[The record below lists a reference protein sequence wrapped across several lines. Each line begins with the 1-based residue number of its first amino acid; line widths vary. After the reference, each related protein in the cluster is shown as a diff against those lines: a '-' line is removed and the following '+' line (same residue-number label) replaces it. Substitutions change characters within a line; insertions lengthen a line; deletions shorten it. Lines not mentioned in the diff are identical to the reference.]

1 MKFVGSDQPV
11 RRIAI
16 VRALHLGDMLCAVP
30 ALRSLRAGNADAEIT
45 LIGLPWASELSARLS
60 SFVDVFVE
68 FPGFPGIPERDVDC
82 SRIAAFLQKMQARR
96 FDLAVQLHGS
106 GSHINEFVAL
116 LGASRMAVFCRA
128 GDVIPGA
135 EGCAVQWPATGTEV
149 ERLLT
154 LPFALGCPNTGTT
167 LALPVTDTDRA
178 ALAML
183 PGATAITQ
191 PYVCLHPGAR
201 FRSRRWPTERFAAIG
216 DAIAERG
223 ITVVLTGTASER
235 SITRAVG
242 ERMVAESVDLTGQL
256 TLGTLAALVEGS
268 ALVMC
273 NDTGMSH
280 VAAAVGAPSVVV
292 SSGSDVSRWAP
303 PDAKRNRVV
312 WHDTACRPCMHEVC
326 PTAHECAIGVSVD
339 DVIAEVDQLLPA
351 RAAYA

>member
-1 MKFVGSDQPV
+1 
-11 RRIAI
+11 
-16 VRALHLGDMLCAVP
+16 
-30 ALRSLRAGNADAEIT
+30 
-45 LIGLPWASELSARLS
+45 
-60 SFVDVFVE
+60 
-68 FPGFPGIPERDVDC
+68 
-82 SRIAAFLQKMQARR
+82 
-96 FDLAVQLHGS
+96 
-106 GSHINEFVAL
+106 
-116 LGASRMAVFCRA
+116 MAVFCRA

-154 LPFALGCPNTGTT
+154 LAFALGCPNTGAM
-167 LALPVTDTDRA
+167 LALPVTDADRA

-201 FRSRRWPTERFAAIG
+201 FRSRRWPAERFAAIG

-223 ITVVLTGTASER
+223 ITVVLAGTASER

-303 PDAKRNRVV
+303 LDAKRNRVV